1 MKIKKPILIYDG
13 DCGFCKYWIE
23 RWKQRTGEKIEY
35 KPYQEVGDRY
45 DINKEQFQKSVWLV
59 MPDGSKFAAAEA
71 VFESLAIAGNTK
83 WRWACKNIPL
93 LGKFFEFCYKV
104 VANNRSFFF
113 RLTLLIF
120 GDEK

>member
-1 MKIKKPILIYDG
+1 MKIKKPTLIYDG

-23 RWKQRTGEKIEY
+23 RWKQSTGEKIEY
-35 KPYQEVGDRY
+35 KPYQKVEGKY
-45 DINKEQFQKSVWLV
+45 DISEEQFQKSVWLV
-59 MPDGSKFAAAEA
+59 MSDGLKFAAAEA

-83 WRWACKNIPL
+83 WRWAYKNIPFL
-93 LGKFFEFCYKV
+93 DKFFEFCYKV
-104 VANNRSFFF
+104 VANNRSLFF